1 MKKLL
6 SFLIIITLI
15 AGISAFGA
23 SAESQHGFY
32 IPGDPDIVGSETH
45 GFTNPDGWDQVYVYA
60 YNEYPNWYDAT
71 ENAPYPGVPATYGYV
86 EGYGNIYAISFA
98 SGAFKYVTFNDGTG
112 EAPKLEF
119 WKEDVL
125 DAAGIGTAYS
135 CEVLGYEELYEYGGN
150 FNVDPDYV
158 LVRLCTDMVSPS
170 LVADALGED
179 YIIRQTSAG
188 IPFSYDYGIYLP
200 RQDRVMDIAEAFEEG
215 IEGIENVLPYISS
228 KELVGDVNRDDKL
241 NILDATVIQKQL
253 AGLITIKND
262 SLDEYRDAP
271 ISAISDFDRDGKC
284 TVKDAT
290 AIQKKI
296 AGLLPSTPSNP
307 GEVLPPVT
315 PDEPLPPTTPDEPLL
330 PATPDEPLLPTTPD
344 EPVTPDEPSLPT
356 TPDEPVTPD
365 IPVTPEIPD
374 GPRDIDFGFVD
385 ECRIEYAPVEAG
397 SFYVAYA
404 KEDIASIYETIGSTK
419 MWPLPDLSDRI
430 DDAFFEENALIIS
443 TSFVGGG
450 CCHQGIFNVFVENNS
465 LFIHRAI
472 VRHALCTPDMNYQ
485 CVILSVSKADL
496 EGITYFAYDTEYN
509 YIDNGY
515 NF

>member
-1 MKKLL
+1 MSKTKKLL
-6 SFLIIITLI
+6 SFLIVITLI

-45 GFTNPDGWDQVYVYA
+45 GFTNPDGWDQVYAYA
-60 YNEYPNWYDAT
+60 YNDYPNWYGAT
-71 ENAPYPGVPATYGYV
+71 ENAPYPGVPATYEYV
-86 EGYGNIYAISFA
+86 KGYGNIYTISFA

-158 LVRLCTDMVSPS
+158 LVRLCTDMFTPSP
-170 LVADALGED
+170 VADALGED

-200 RQDRVMDIAEAFEEG
+200 REDRVMDIAEAFEEG

-253 AGLITIKND
+253 AGLITIEND

-271 ISAISDFDRDGKC
+271 VGAISDFDRDGKC

-290 AIQKKI
+290 TIQKKL
-296 AGLLPSTPSNP
+296 AGLLPSTP
-307 GEVLPPVT
+307 EEILPPV
-315 PDEPLPPTTPDEPLL
+315 
-330 PATPDEPLLPTTPD
+330 TPDEPLLPTTPTD
-344 EPVTPDEPSLPT
+344 PEEILPSEPEETLPSDPEIIDLPT
-356 TPDEPVTPD
+356 YIEFEL
-365 IPVTPEIPD
+365 IA
-374 GPRDIDFGFVD
+374 
-385 ECRIEYAPVEAG
+385 ECRVEYAPNEDG
-397 SFYVAYA
+397 SFYIANSP
-404 KEDIASIYETIGSTK
+404 EDIASIYEIIGESD
-419 MWPLPDLSDRI
+419 WYPLPDLTDI
-430 DDAFFEENALIIS
+430 CDDAFFEENALIIS
-443 TSFVGGG
+443 TAFVGGS
-450 CCHQGIFNVFVENNS
+450 CCSQHIYDIYRFNHHLDILRSVSRHEN
-465 LFIHRAI
+465 
-472 VRHALCTPDMNYQ
+472 CTPDMNYQ
-485 CVILSVSKADL
+485 CVILSVLKKDIKSVS
-496 EGITYFAYDTEYN
+496 GISFVSDYDYRW
-509 YIDNGY
+509 II
-515 NF
+515 

>member
-1 MKKLL
+1 MSKTKKLL
-6 SFLIIITLI
+6 SFLIVITLI

-45 GFTNPDGWDQVYVYA
+45 GFTNPDGWDQVYAYA
-60 YNEYPNWYDAT
+60 YNDYPNWYGAT
-71 ENAPYPGVPATYGYV
+71 ENAPYPGVPATYEYV
-86 EGYGNIYAISFA
+86 KGYGNIYTISFA

-158 LVRLCTDMVSPS
+158 LVRLCTDMFTPSP
-170 LVADALGED
+170 VADALGED

-200 RQDRVMDIAEAFEEG
+200 REDRVMDIAEAFEEG

-228 KELVGDVNRDDKL
+228 KELVGDVNRDGKL

-271 ISAISDFDRDGKC
+271 VGAISDFDRDGKC

-290 AIQKKI
+290 TIQKKL
-296 AGLLPSTPSNP
+296 AGLLPSTPEE
-307 GEVLPPVT
+307 GLPPV
-315 PDEPLPPTTPDEPLL
+315 
-330 PATPDEPLLPTTPD
+330 TPDEPLLPTTPTD
-344 EPVTPDEPSLPT
+344 PEEILPSNPEETLPSEPEETLPSDPEIIDLPT
-356 TPDEPVTPD
+356 YIEFEQ
-365 IPVTPEIPD
+365 IA
-374 GPRDIDFGFVD
+374 
-385 ECRIEYAPVEAG
+385 ECRVEYAPNEDG
-397 SFYVAYA
+397 SFYIANSP
-404 KEDIASIYETIGSTK
+404 EDIASIYEIIGESD
-419 MWPLPDLSDRI
+419 WYPLPDLTDI
-430 DDAFFEENALIIS
+430 CDDAFFEENALIIS
-443 TSFVGGG
+443 TAFVGGS
-450 CCHQGIFNVFVENNS
+450 CCSQHIYGIYRFNHHLDILRSVSRHEN
-465 LFIHRAI
+465 
-472 VRHALCTPDMNYQ
+472 CTPDMNYQ
-485 CVILSVSKADL
+485 CVILSVLKKDIKNVS
-496 EGITYFAYDTEYN
+496 GISFVSDYDYRW
-509 YIDNGY
+509 II
-515 NF
+515 

>member
-45 GFTNPDGWDQVYVYA
+45 GFTNPDGWEQVYA
-60 YNEYPNWYDAT
+60 YAYNDYPNWYGAT
-71 ENAPYPGVPATYGYV
+71 ENAPYPGVPATYEYV
-86 EGYGNIYAISFA
+86 KGYGNIYTISFA

-158 LVRLCTDMVSPS
+158 LVRLCTDMFTPSP
-170 LVADALGED
+170 VADALGED

-228 KELVGDVNRDDKL
+228 KELVGDVNRDDEL

-253 AGLITIKND
+253 AGLITIEND

-271 ISAISDFDRDGKC
+271 VGAISDFDRDGKC

-290 AIQKKI
+290 TIQKKL
-296 AGLLPSTPSNP
+296 AGLLPSTP
-307 GEVLPPVT
+307 EEILPPV
-315 PDEPLPPTTPDEPLL
+315 
-330 PATPDEPLLPTTPD
+330 TPDEPLLPTTPTD
-344 EPVTPDEPSLPT
+344 PEEILPSDPEETLPSEPEETLPSDPEETLPSEPEETLPSEPEETLPT
-356 TPDEPVTPD
+356 E
-365 IPVTPEIPD
+365 PEI
-374 GPRDIDFGFVD
+374 IDLPTYIEFD
-385 ECRIEYAPVEAG
+385 LIAECRVEYAPNEDG
-397 SFYVAYA
+397 SFYIANSP
-404 KEDIASIYETIGSTK
+404 EDIASIYEIIGESD
-419 MWPLPDLSDRI
+419 WYPLPDLTDI
-430 DDAFFEENALIIS
+430 CDDAFFEENALIIS
-443 TSFVGGG
+443 TAFVGGS
-450 CCHQGIFNVFVENNS
+450 CCSQHIYGIYRFNHHLDILRSVSRHEN
-465 LFIHRAI
+465 
-472 VRHALCTPDMNYQ
+472 CTPDMNYQ
-485 CVILSVSKADL
+485 CVILSVLKKDIKNVS
-496 EGITYFAYDTEYN
+496 GISFVSDYDY
-509 YIDNGY
+509 
-515 NF
+515 